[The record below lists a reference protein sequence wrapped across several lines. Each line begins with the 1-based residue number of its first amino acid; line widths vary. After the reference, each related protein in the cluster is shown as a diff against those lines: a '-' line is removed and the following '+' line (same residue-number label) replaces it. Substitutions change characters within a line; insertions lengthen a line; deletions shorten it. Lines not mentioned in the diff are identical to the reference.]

1 MGHNLGDGHLDH
13 ILTHS
18 LPIFFFSCT
27 HTTSHTAIL
36 PNYLVHLCLPICH
49 SILQTPAYGLHL
61 DPFLLSLNTLT
72 PHTTTHM
79 CVPASCHLVCER
91 EGEKEM
97 WPGLGGHT
105 LPRGKLPPR
114 SDKSWHSCT
123 PIPPSCLSSVSL
135 DRHLQSPPAHGHPH
149 EDERSLPSL
158 CCEHTRRSMSSTLAS
173 PPYTP

>member
-1 MGHNLGDGHLDH
+1 MHV
-13 ILTHS
+13 
-18 LPIFFFSCT
+18 CV
-27 HTTSHTAIL
+27 L
-36 PNYLVHLCLPICH
+36 PNPFFPSLLYFSLALQFPHMQPSCLITLSTCVYPF
-49 SILQTPAYGLHL
+49 LTPSSKPLAYGLHL

-158 CCEHTRRSMSSTLAS
+158 CCKHTRRSMSSMLAS